1 MDSSV
6 VLRNARMCDVAGIE
20 ALVNGVGTERVML
33 PRTAESIELALD
45 DFIVATDDRGHV
57 LACGALKMYS
67 PSLGE
72 VASVAV
78 TREMHGQGLGT
89 MVVTEVERLA
99 HVRGIAELFAI
110 TLTPQFFESLGYEPT
125 DRALYPEKLRRDCA
139 TCPRKFGCTEW
150 CMRRGMAG
158 QMRTAA

>member
-1 MDSSV
+1 MNSSV
-6 VLRNARMCDVAGIE
+6 MLRNARMCDISGIE
-20 ALVNGVGTERVML
+20 SLVNGYAAERVML

-57 LACGALKMYS
+57 IACGALKMYS
-67 PSLGE
+67 PSLAE

-78 TREMHGQGLGT
+78 DRTMHGRRLGT

-99 HVRGIAELFAI
+99 EARGVAELFAI
-110 TLTPQFFESLGYEPT
+110 TLTPEFFESLGYERS

-139 TCPRKFGCTEW
+139 TCPRKFGCIES
-150 CMRRGMAG
+150 CMRRGMG
-158 QMRTAA
+158 REMRTAA

>member
-1 MDSSV
+1 MNSSV
-6 VLRNARMCDVAGIE
+6 VLRNARMCDISGIE
-20 ALVNGVGTERVML
+20 SLVNGYAAERVML

-45 DFIVATDDRGHV
+45 DFIVATNDRGQV
-57 LACGALKMYS
+57 IACGALKMYS

-78 TREMHGQGLGT
+78 ARTMHGRGLGT

-99 HVRGIAELFAI
+99 QARGVAELFAI
-110 TLTPQFFESLGYEPT
+110 TLTPQFFESLGYERS

-139 TCPRKFGCTEW
+139 TCPRKFGCTES
-150 CMRRGMAG
+150 CMRRGVESEL
-158 QMRTAA
+158 RVAA